1 MVAHVRGTNVPLS
14 TLFSWSKVDE
24 ANLVA
29 FLIKHMFFLLISG
42 IVALVWWV
50 SNKWWFS
57 HRLDDIWVG
66 HFGNSQTTLTML
78 HNEECYPTSY

>member
-42 IVALVWWV
+42 IVALV
-50 SNKWWFS
+50 
-57 HRLDDIWVG
+57 
-66 HFGNSQTTLTML
+66 
-78 HNEECYPTSY
+78 